1 MNFIITIKDS
11 ARSRME
17 EITIQLQKMGVHVE
31 RVLKITGIITGSGT
45 SEIDK
50 LEQIEGVKKVE
61 RSKQVFAKAAG

>member
-17 EITIQLQKMGVHVE
+17 EIAVQLQKMGIHVE

-45 SEIDK
+45 SDVDR
-50 LEQIEGVKKVE
+50 LEKIEGVKKVE
-61 RSKQVFAKAAG
+61 KAKQVFAKAEG